1 MHKKE
6 FALKFDNQVN
16 PKVAE
21 FVTQVLLNFCY
32 INFVGYLRVTVFHPI
47 YLVWNKYLKFLM
59 IVELSS
65 SKNNS

>member
-21 FVTQVLLNFCY
+21 FVIQVLLNFCY
-32 INFVGYLRVTVFHPI
+32 INFVGYLSHSI
-47 YLVWNKYLKFLM
+47 
-59 IVELSS
+59 SS
-65 SKNNS
+65 NIPCLE